1 MVPMRNK
8 KIIPQLHVS
17 STTPS
22 YLELRDMEMVFV
34 PGPKHEQGMYPASR
48 QLWDLSDS
56 KVSCAS
62 GTLIRQ

>member
-22 YLELRDMEMVFV
+22 NLELRDMEMVFV
-34 PGPKHEQGMYPASR
+34 QGPKHQQGTVFPR
-48 QLWDLSDS
+48 
-56 KVSCAS
+56 
-62 GTLIRQ
+62 I